1 MSFPSKTRMPVWLRL
16 SKEFRLLFRQNS
28 VHKKVEDET
37 VKKHAK
43 QKQDQIYKRNV
54 MNNGMYKI

>member
-1 MSFPSKTRMPVWLRL
+1 MPVWLRL
-16 SKEFRLLFRQNS
+16 SKEFCLLFRQNS
-28 VHKKVEDET
+28 IHKIVEDET

-43 QKQDQIYKRNV
+43 QKQEQIYKRNV